1 MVTKGMLCFCGAVHG
16 TERGVAE
23 RSGEDCPTETAAP
36 QMSPVF
42 INFAARNV
50 CHENKSAVCR
60 VVVRNFRR
68 NGGRPTTFGEQALI
82 VNHFMLL

>member
-42 INFAARNV
+42 INFAARNK
-50 CHENKSAVCR
+50 ENGL
-60 VVVRNFRR
+60 RNMISMYRKKEVL
-68 NGGRPTTFGEQALI
+68 NS
-82 VNHFMLL
+82 LL